1 MREPPTIAYPRKSRA
16 SASSAS
22 AVAKGVP
29 RGGAYSLLIVA
40 VVVFTCLFL
49 FRLPTIMWPREL
61 NVDEGQMLSQ
71 GMKFLIDPI
80 PWRAVDGTSGG
91 PLNSYLISIFLL
103 LGFKPGY
110 ALAHV
115 LATALVSLQV
125 VTAHQT
131 ILHVVSRR
139 AALWGVLPMMICF
152 SFSSNSNYLHYSSEL
167 LPALLLALGFH
178 SFVVWMDDIP
188 ERRQA
193 TRILLLFLSG
203 LAIGAAPWCKL
214 QALPIAVA
222 VGGVS
227 LLGTIY
233 RRTQDTARRS
243 LDSAALCAGI
253 LLPAFLI
260 LSVVAHAGV
269 IKDFWCSYLLGNI
282 SYAGEENWRT
292 ILVNFSIAHLLPEI
306 MPLFAGCLI
315 ALILFLRQSR
325 KKPDLVMTSRDVWV
339 FGSLLLWL
347 GVAFFAVCRPPT
359 FFAHYTVFLIYPMS
373 CFSAGL
379 LAKEVPL
386 LMGKFTGF
394 LDRASKFGIVII
406 VAILSF
412 STVFQ
417 AVEARALPPEDNP
430 NEKIAGVIKEM
441 NGAHAIRS
449 LAIWG
454 WTPEVY
460 VLTGIP
466 PATRDSIGHFVITPG
481 PMQPYFQHRFA
492 CDLRSAMPDLFVD
505 TVAPGVFTWS
515 WNTRL
520 DGYESNRETRDF
532 IDRRYYLVRKL
543 VLIPGQKPVRF
554 FARRGTP
561 PIASETPVM
570 M

>member
-1 MREPPTIAYPRKSRA
+1 MHELVNIAYPKSRA
-16 SASSAS
+16 AESSAS
-22 AVAKGVP
+22 AVAKGAP
-29 RGGAYSLLIVA
+29 GSGAFSLLIVA
-40 VVVFTCLFL
+40 VVVFACLFL
-49 FRLPTIMWPREL
+49 FRLPTILWPREL

-103 LGFKPGY
+103 LGVKPGY

-131 ILHVVSRR
+131 ILHVASRK
-139 AALWGVLPMMICF
+139 AAHWGILPMMICY
-152 SFSSNSNYLHYSSEL
+152 SFSSNINYLHYASEL

-178 SFVVWMDDIP
+178 SFVMWMDDIP
-188 ERRQA
+188 ERRQS
-193 TRILLLFLSG
+193 TRILLVFLSG

-214 QALPIAVA
+214 QALPIAVV

-233 RRTQDTARRS
+233 RGTQDTARKFQ
-243 LDSAALCAGI
+243 DSVALCAGV

-260 LSVVAHAGV
+260 LRVVVHAGV
-269 IKDFWCSYLLGNI
+269 IKDFWCSYVLGNI
-282 SYAGEENWRT
+282 SYAGEGNWRT

-315 ALILFLRQSR
+315 ALILFSYQSR
-325 KKPDLVMTSRDVWV
+325 KKQDLVMTSRDVWI

-347 GVAFFAVCRPPT
+347 GAAFFAVCRPPR
-359 FFAHYTVFLIYPMS
+359 FFAHYTIFLIYPMS

-394 LDRASKFGIVII
+394 LNRASKIGIVVIL
-406 VAILSF
+406 AILSF

-430 NEKIAGVIKEM
+430 NEKIAGVIKEI

-481 PMQPYFQHRFA
+481 QMQPYFRHRFA

-505 TVAPGVFTWS
+505 TVAPGAFTWS
-515 WNTRL
+515 WKTGF
-520 DGYESNRETRDF
+520 DGYESDREMRDL
-532 IDRRYYLVRKL
+532 IDRRYYLVREL

-554 FARRGTP
+554 FARRGTL
-561 PIASETPVM
+561 PIAFETPVTM
-570 M
+570 

>member
-1 MREPPTIAYPRKSRA
+1 MNIGYSRKSLATER
-16 SASSAS
+16 SAN
-22 AVAKGVP
+22 AVAKDVP
-29 RGGAYSLLIVA
+29 PGSAFSLLIVT
-40 VVVFTCLFL
+40 VVIFACLFL
-49 FRLPTIMWPREL
+49 FRLPTILWPREL
-61 NVDEGQMLSQ
+61 NGDESQMLSQ
-71 GMKFLIDPI
+71 GMKFLIDPT

-131 ILHVVSRR
+131 ILHFASRK
-139 AALWGVLPMMICF
+139 AAIWGILPMIICY
-152 SFSSNSNYLHYSSEL
+152 SFSRNANYLHYSSEL
-167 LPALLLALGFH
+167 LPALLLALGFL
-178 SFVVWMDDIP
+178 SFVMWMEDLP
-188 ERRQA
+188 ERRQS
-193 TRILLLFLSG
+193 TRILLAFLSG

-222 VGGVS
+222 IGGIS
-227 LLGTIY
+227 LLGMIY
-233 RRTQDTARRS
+233 RGNLGAERR
-243 LDSAALCAGI
+243 LRDSVALCSGF
-253 LLPAFLI
+253 LLPGFLI
-260 LSVVAHAGV
+260 LSVVVHGGV
-269 IKDFWCSYLLGNI
+269 IKDFWRSYVLGNS

-292 ILVNFSIAHLLPEI
+292 ILMNFSFAHILPEI
-306 MPLFAGCLI
+306 MPSFAGCLI
-315 ALILFLRQSR
+315 ALILFSYQSR
-325 KKPDLVMTSRDVWV
+325 KRQDLVMTSRDVWI

-347 GVAFFAVCRPPT
+347 GAAFFAVCRPPT
-359 FFAHYTVFLIYPMS
+359 FFAHYTNFLLYPMS

-386 LMGKFTGF
+386 LMGRFTGF
-394 LDRASKFGIVII
+394 LERASKIGIVII
-406 VAILSF
+406 LAVLSF

-430 NEKIAGVIKEM
+430 NEKIADVIKEM
-441 NGAHAIRS
+441 NAAHAIRS

-460 VLTGIP
+460 VRTGIP

-481 PMQPYFQHRFA
+481 QMQPYFRHRFA

-505 TVAPGVFTWS
+505 TVAPGAFTWS
-515 WNTRL
+515 WDTRL
-520 DGYESNRETRDF
+520 EGYESDRETRDF
-532 IDRRYYLVRKL
+532 IDQHYYLVRKL

-554 FARRGTP
+554 FARRGTLS
-561 PIASETPVM
+561 IASETANM
-570 M
+570 R